1 MDPIKQFA
9 EMMALK
15 LMLAQT
21 LALVANQQDDRE
33 LWVANMREATLRS
46 LGSSLNVSA
55 SDTKVS
61 PVQKVKE
68 IAQATI
74 INTFDEVG
82 RAGIHQ
88 AVTQEV
94 GFAELGSFGD
104 LVVERDQQVFQFVQ
118 SGPRLAELGSC
129 ILGVGVGAAEEV
141 ELHPYGNP
149 ICPHSLDQRHR
160 ASPMSR
166 ISRSVLSQRPE
177 IFSRPVLGAASPIS
191 RRS

>member
-61 PVQKVKE
+61 PVQQVKE

-82 RAGIHQ
+82 RAG
-88 AVTQEV
+88 
-94 GFAELGSFGD
+94 
-104 LVVERDQQVFQFVQ
+104 
-118 SGPRLAELGSC
+118 
-129 ILGVGVGAAEEV
+129 
-141 ELHPYGNP
+141 
-149 ICPHSLDQRHR
+149 
-160 ASPMSR
+160 
-166 ISRSVLSQRPE
+166 
-177 IFSRPVLGAASPIS
+177 
-191 RRS
+191 